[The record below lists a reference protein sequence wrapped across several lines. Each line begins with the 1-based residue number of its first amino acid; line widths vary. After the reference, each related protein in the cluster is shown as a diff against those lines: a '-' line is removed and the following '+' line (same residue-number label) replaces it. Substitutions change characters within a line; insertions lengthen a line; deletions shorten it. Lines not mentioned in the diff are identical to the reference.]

1 MFFQDD
7 DNYVPIVG
15 VVLSVILAAIAV
27 IVGVAITGKGDTP
40 QPAAAASAS
49 ARASTNAA
57 VTSLSGA
64 AAVPAVKLQPSAQ
77 DAAASADAAHVVIQG
92 HDYKFYFASGKSDLA
107 TNADT
112 ALQQI
117 AAALKAGHTA
127 TISGFHD
134 QTGSAA
140 LNAELAKRR
149 AQAVRNGLTA
159 LGAPSDRM
167 ELKKPEAISSG
178 ASPAEARRVEVVV
191 Q

>member
-15 VVLSVILAAIAV
+15 VVFSVLLATIAV
-27 IVGVAITGKGDTP
+27 VVGVAIAGKDDAP
-40 QPAAAASAS
+40 QPATATAAIAAP
-49 ARASTNAA
+49 STAKA
-57 VTSLSGA
+57 TGLSGA
-64 AAVPAVKLQPSAQ
+64 VAMPAVVPQPATPV
-77 DAAASADAAHVVIQG
+77 AATAADAAHVVIQG
-92 HDYKFYFASGKSDLA
+92 NDYKFYFASGKSDLA

-134 QTGSAA
+134 ETGSAA
-140 LNAELAKRR
+140 LNAALAKRR
-149 AQAVRNGLTA
+149 AEAVRNGLTA

-167 ELKKPEAISSG
+167 ELKKPEAITSG
-178 ASPAEARRVEVVV
+178 ASPADARRVEVVV
-191 Q
+191 K

>member
-15 VVLSVILAAIAV
+15 VVFSVLLATIAV
-27 IVGVAITGKGDTP
+27 VVGVAITGKDDTS
-40 QPAAAASAS
+40 QPAAAAIA
-49 ARASTNAA
+49 AEGTTNA
-57 VTSLSGA
+57 TGLSGA
-64 AAVPAVKLQPSAQ
+64 AAVPAVVQQ
-77 DAAASADAAHVVIQG
+77 AAAQVAATAADAAHVVIQG
-92 HDYKFYFASGKSDLA
+92 NDYKFYFASGKSDLA

-134 QTGSAA
+134 ETGSAA
-140 LNAELAKRR
+140 LNANLAKRR
-149 AQAVRNGLTA
+149 AEAVRNGLTA

-167 ELKKPEAISSG
+167 ELKKPEAITSG

-191 Q
+191 K

>member
-15 VVLSVILAAIAV
+15 VVFSVLLATIAV
-27 IVGVAITGKGDTP
+27 VVGVAIAGKDDAP
-40 QPAAAASAS
+40 QPAAAAIA
-49 ARASTNAA
+49 T
-57 VTSLSGA
+57 TSLSGA
-64 AAVPAVKLQPSAQ
+64 AAAPAVIPQPATQ
-77 DAAASADAAHVVIQG
+77 VAATAADAAHVVIQG
-92 HDYKFYFASGKSDLA
+92 NDYKFYFASGKSDLA

-112 ALQQI
+112 ALQGI

-134 QTGSAA
+134 ETGSAA
-140 LNAELAKRR
+140 LNADLAKRR
-149 AQAVRNGLTA
+149 AEAVRNGLTA

-167 ELKKPEAISSG
+167 ELKKPEAITGG

-191 Q
+191 K